1 MKITKTINFG
11 IQIKIVANMT
21 TESWQNIPHVS
32 YMYEPDVTDFMKEYK
47 SLNIDR
53 IGSDKITINTLMMK
67 VISEGLKAAPIM
79 NSHIQFNRKFV
90 TGRIDEIEDI
100 NISMPTVLHNG
111 EMMTL
116 NLHGFDKLNLDE
128 MTDEI
133 ADVTRRAEQSNL
145 TEAMFEVSMDNTITA
160 LKKGRIF
167 QVLGRLLGAKVGAC
181 KVKTLS
187 GKARKEY
194 FAIPATERLTKND
207 IEQGTVTISNLG
219 SVYKEQRG
227 AVALLEIIPPQVS
240 AFGVGAVQD
249 KPVVITDS
257 LGNKTIEIRQ
267 VLPICIAFD
276 HRAFDFGEV
285 VPFIKKLDFI
295 FENPSIM
302 HTWKG
307 KEKTLMFSKDA

>member
-1 MKITKTINFG
+1 
-11 IQIKIVANMT
+11 
-21 TESWQNIPHVS
+21 
-32 YMYEPDVTDFMKEYK
+32 
-47 SLNIDR
+47 
-53 IGSDKITINTLMMK
+53 
-67 VISEGLKAAPIM
+67 
-79 NSHIQFNRKFV
+79 
-90 TGRIDEIEDI
+90 
-100 NISMPTVLHNG
+100 
-111 EMMTL
+111 
-116 NLHGFDKLNLDE
+116 
-128 MTDEI
+128 
-133 ADVTRRAEQSNL
+133 
-145 TEAMFEVSMDNTITA
+145 EVSMDNTITA
-160 LKKGRIF
+160 LKKGHIF

>member
-1 MKITKTINFG
+1 
-11 IQIKIVANMT
+11 
-21 TESWQNIPHVS
+21 
-32 YMYEPDVTDFMKEYK
+32 
-47 SLNIDR
+47 
-53 IGSDKITINTLMMK
+53 
-67 VISEGLKAAPIM
+67 ISEGLKAAPIM

-187 GKARKEY
+187 GKARKDY